1 MINHFPAAVSRS
13 RKGSSRG
20 ARRLG
25 WRGNGIMAQVIG
37 GGPSLISDVINLIKT
52 GSQDDRQQKAF

>member
-1 MINHFPAAVSRS
+1 
-13 RKGSSRG
+13 
-20 ARRLG
+20 
-25 WRGNGIMAQVIG
+25 MAQVIG